1 MTANAKTAQQPQG
14 PAKAAGT
21 LGLQDLTLKT
31 EGWAPGKAGRV
42 YKGSND
48 VRAMSFLQNSNHG
61 GLGKGI
67 SLPAAARGRAAA
79 FCIATAVVVLL
90 AAAGLALLSAG
101 AQSAQAQA
109 GQGQMPQALPEQP
122 LISEKGLT
130 KVSEHVYA
138 LVGWPNIGIVVG
150 DRATL
155 VIDTGLGERNG
166 ATIMRVEQK
175 LARGPILYLTTTH
188 YHSEHVTGEQAFP
201 ANTILIRPAVQQE
214 ELKQRLPGHMARFRV
229 MSQQNKE
236 LLADVRMR
244 TPDILFNGEMKLDLG
259 GVTARLFLLGPAHTQ
274 GDMLIFVEEDSV
286 LLPGDIVESKLF
298 PIMPEESTMKGWI
311 AVLDKLEPLK
321 PKLIVPDHGE
331 LGDGSLIGK
340 ERAML
345 AELQGRA
352 LELKRDGKSAEEAGK
367 LLTDEL
373 HAKHPDYG
381 QAERI
386 AADVKLVYGEDR

>member
-1 MTANAKTAQQPQG
+1 MFGSQCHTDP
-14 PAKAAGT
+14 P
-21 LGLQDLTLKT
+21 LQTK
-31 EGWAPGKAGRV
+31 GGAPGNARRV
-42 YKGSND
+42 YNGSNE
-48 VRAMSFLQNSNHG
+48 VRAMRITRKGQVG
-61 GLGKGI
+61 GW
-67 SLPAAARGRAAA
+67 AA
-79 FCIATAVVVLL
+79 LL
-90 AAAGLALLSAG
+90 AAGLALLSAG
-101 AQSAQAQA
+101 VQSAQAQA
-109 GQGQMPQALPEQP
+109 GQGQVPQALPEQP

-166 ATIMRVEQK
+166 ATIVRAEQK
-175 LARGPILYLTTTH
+175 LAKGPILYLTTTH

-201 ANTILIRPAVQQE
+201 PNTILIRPVVQQE
-214 ELKQRLPGHMARFRV
+214 ELKQRLPGHMGRFRV

-244 TPDILFNGEMKLDLG
+244 TPDILFNGDMKLDLG

-352 LELKRDGKSAEEAGK
+352 LELKRGGKSAEEAGK

-386 AADVKLVYGEDR
+386 AADVKLVYREDE